1 MLGNDSVQIAATNHA
16 PVRARAHTTTR
27 QSVASETP
35 RGVSA
40 SGLGRTPVAR
50 RRGSGLPP
58 HRKFS
63 ALQSL
68 ENSQNA
74 EGISILPEPAAL
86 AAERAARMSK
96 ARRAVRVPPT
106 VPVCSTS
113 VHEGSSAGWIASAN
127 PLPRRDGEGTFP
139 PCKALKTHKMRKESR
154 FLSGNPILSFPRSSR
169 SPDHPSTPRRKV

>member
-1 MLGNDSVQIAATNHA
+1 MLWQRQRSDSRQ
-16 PVRARAHTTTR
+16 RTTR
-27 QSVASETP
+27 RCALARIQLRDRAL
-35 RGVSA
+35 R
-40 SGLGRTPVAR
+40 AR
-50 RRGSGLPP
+50 RREAYPLRPWPNAGRAEEGSGLPP

-74 EGISILPEPAAL
+74 EGDLDF
-86 AAERAARMSK
+86 ARDRGSGRGTRC
-96 ARRAVRVPPT
+96 ANEQGATRGPRPPNG
-106 VPVCSTS
+106 PGLLETS

-169 SPDHPSTPRRKV
+169 SPDHPQ